1 MQVRLQPADTPTHPS
16 YPAPQHVAII
26 MDGNGRWAS
35 RQGLAR
41 QDGHRAGTSNIRAVA
56 RGMSDRGV
64 SYLTLYAFSTEN
76 WRRPESEVEGLL
88 GILGEALSR
97 EVEAL
102 HRDGVRLR
110 HLGRLDRLSP
120 ELREAIEGA
129 QALTQDNPGL
139 TLSVAFDYGSRDEL
153 LEAMRRMLADGV
165 APEQVDDALVARY
178 LYTSDLPDPD
188 LIIRTGGET
197 RLSNFLLWQ
206 AAYSELYFTPVLWP
220 DFDEAEAARALEE
233 YGLRHRKYGGLA
245 PDEER

>member
-1 MQVRLQPADTPTHPS
+1 MQVRLQPADAPAQPA
-16 YPAPQHVAII
+16 YPVPRHVAII

-41 QDGHRAGTSNIRAVA
+41 QDGHRAGTENIRAVA
-56 RGMSDRGV
+56 RCMSDRGV

-76 WRRPESEVEGLL
+76 WRRPQGEVEGLL

-102 HRDGVRLR
+102 HEDGVRLR
-110 HLGRLDRLSP
+110 HLGRPDRLSP
-120 ELREAIEGA
+120 ELRAAIEGA

-139 TLSVAFDYGSRDEL
+139 TLSVAFDYGSRDEI

-165 APEQVDDALVARY
+165 APEQVDDALLARY

>member
-1 MQVRLQPADTPTHPS
+1 MQVRLQPADAPPHPA

-35 RQGLAR
+35 RRDLPR
-41 QDGHRAGTSNIRAVA
+41 REGHRAGTANIRAVA
-56 RGMSDRGV
+56 RCMSDRGV

-76 WRRPESEVEGLL
+76 WRRPQGEVEGLL
-88 GILGEALSR
+88 GILSDALSR

-110 HLGRLDRLSP
+110 HVGRLDRLSP
-120 ELREAIEGA
+120 DLRQAIEGA

-139 TLSVAFDYGSRDEL
+139 TLSVAFDYGSRDEI

-178 LYTSDLPDPD
+178 LYTAELPDPD
-188 LIIRTGGET
+188 LIIRTGGER

-206 AAYSELYFTPVLWP
+206 AAYSEYYFTPVLWP
-220 DFDEAEAARALEE
+220 DFDEGEAARALEE
-233 YGLRHRKYGGLA
+233 YGLRHRRYGGLA
-245 PDEER
+245 SDEER